1 MNIYTD
7 TNSPFPSQVVSDAE
21 KASLE
26 YGEQVAQ
33 AIEQEWFS
41 QGRVSGNRYL
51 TNWNN
56 FHQLRLYARGEQ
68 SIQKYK
74 DELAINGDLSYLNLD
89 WKPVPILSKFVDIV
103 VNGISSKSYDIKAYA
118 QDPES
123 IKKRTEYAS
132 KIYEDMLS
140 KEYLE
145 NLKQTLGLD
154 LYQSPSKDII
164 PENREELELHM
175 QLSYK
180 QSVEIAE
187 EEAISSVFAQNK
199 YDLIRRRLNMD
210 LVTCGIAAAKTS
222 FNVANGVTVDY
233 VDPAYMIYS
242 YTEDPNFEDIYY
254 VGEIK
259 AITIPELKKE
269 FPHISE
275 EELKRIQAQP
285 GNRSYITGWGD
296 YDANTVQVLYFDY
309 KTYHNQVFKI
319 KQTDQGLIK
328 AIEKPDTFNPEPNEN
343 FERVGRSIEV
353 LYSGAKVLGTNTMLK
368 WELAQNMSRP
378 FADTTKVKMN
388 YAICAP
394 RMYKGRI
401 ESIVSKCTGFA
412 DMIQLTHLKL
422 QQVISR
428 MVPDGVYL
436 DMDGLS
442 EVDLGNG
449 TNYNPAEALNMY
461 FQTGSIVGRSLTQE
475 GDMNPGKVPIQEL
488 QSGSGNAKIS
498 SLIQTYQY
506 YLQMIRDVT
515 GLNEARDG
523 SLPDR
528 NTLVGLQKLAANA
541 SNVATRH
548 IVQSSLFLTLKLA
561 ENISLKVADALEF
574 PLTKSS
580 LQNSI
585 STYNIKTLEEVV
597 NLNLHDFGIFLELE
611 PDEEEKQQLE
621 SNIQIALQAKNIDV
635 EDAIDLRSIKNLKLA
650 NQMLKVKRKE
660 KAKQD
665 QAAQQANIAAQSQ
678 AQAAAAEKTAMAEVQ
693 KQQAISGANVEYEKA
708 KSQFE
713 IERMQIQ
720 AQLKKQEMQMQH
732 QFDMQLKQV
741 EEEQAQLEQNIQVAL
756 QAGGIDLE
764 DAIDLRQIRNLK
776 LANQMLKVKRRQK
789 AKQDQANQQANIQ
802 AQAQAQAET
811 AEKTAM
817 AEVQKQQAISGANV
831 EYEKAKSEFEKDRMQ
846 LQSQLDQQ
854 KMMQQH
860 KNDME
865 LKQLEVQQQQQKEK
879 EIEDRKDKRIKMEGT
894 QQSKMIQQRQTD
906 SPAIDFEAE
915 SGLDMSPFM

>member
-1 MNIYTD
+1 MNIYTN
-7 TNSPFPSQVVSDAE
+7 TNSVFPSQVVSDAE
-21 KASLE
+21 KATWE

-33 AIEQEWFS
+33 AIEQEWFRN
-41 QGRVSGNRYL
+41 GRTNGNRYL
-51 TNWNN
+51 TSWNN
-56 FHQLRLYARGEQ
+56 YHQLRLYARGEQ

-103 VNGISSKSYDIKAYA
+103 VNGISQKTYDIKAYA

-140 KEYLE
+140 LDYLE
-145 NLKQTLGLD
+145 IIKNTLGID
-154 LYQSPSKDII
+154 LYQSPDLDVVPETKD
-164 PENREELELHM
+164 ELELHM

-180 QSVEIAE
+180 QSIEIAE
-187 EEAISSVFAQNK
+187 EEAISSVLAQNK

-210 LVTCGIAAAKTS
+210 LTVCGIAAAKTN
-222 FNVANGVTVDY
+222 FNTANGVTVDY
-233 VDPAYMIYS
+233 VDPAYLVYS

-254 VGEIK
+254 VGELK

-269 FPHISE
+269 FPNISE
-275 EELKRIQAQP
+275 EELERIQAMP

-296 YDANTVQVLYFDY
+296 YDENTVQVLYFDY

-328 AIEKPDTFNPEPNEN
+328 AIEKPDTFNPPDNDN
-343 FERVGRSIEV
+343 FERVSRSIEV

-368 WELAQNMSRP
+368 WELAENMSRP
-378 FADTTKVKMN
+378 MADTTKVKMN

-394 RMYKGRI
+394 RIYKGRI
-401 ESIVSKCTGFA
+401 ESVVGKCIGFA

-428 MVPDGVYL
+428 LVPDGVYL
-436 DMDGLS
+436 DMDGLA

-488 QSGSGNAKIS
+488 NSSAGGAKIQ

-523 SLPDR
+523 STPDR
-528 NTLVGLQKLAANA
+528 NTLVGLQKIAANA

-548 IVQSSLFLTLKLA
+548 IVQSSLYITLKLA
-561 ENISLKVADALEF
+561 ENIGLKIADALEF
-574 PLTKSS
+574 PLTKAS

-585 STYNIKTLEEVV
+585 STFNIKTLEEIV

-611 PDEEEKQQLE
+611 PDEEQQAKLE
-621 SNIQIALQAKNIDV
+621 ENIQVALQSGGIDL
-635 EDAIDLRSIKNLKLA
+635 EDAIDLRQIKNLKLA
-650 NQMLKVKRKE
+650 NQMLKVKRKAKGE
-660 KAKQD
+660 K
-665 QAAQQANIAAQSQ
+665 
-678 AQAAAAEKTAMAEVQ
+678 E
-693 KQQAISGANVEYEKA
+693 
-708 KSQFE
+708 
-713 IERMQIQ
+713 
-720 AQLKKQEMQMQH
+720 
-732 QFDMQLKQV
+732 
-741 EEEQAQLEQNIQVAL
+741 
-756 QAGGIDLE
+756 
-764 DAIDLRQIRNLK
+764 
-776 LANQMLKVKRRQK
+776 
-789 AKQDQANQQANIQ
+789 QANQQANIQ
-802 AQAQAQAET
+802 AQAAAQADA

-817 AEVQKQQAISGANV
+817 SEVQKQQAISGANV

-846 LQSQLDQQ
+846 LQAQLDQQ
-854 KMMQQH
+854 KLMAEH
-860 KNDME
+860 KNAME
-865 LKQLEVQQQQQKEK
+865 LKGLEVKGMQEK
-879 EIEDRKDKRIKMEGT
+879 ENMIEDRKDKRSKMEAT
-894 QQSKMIQQRQTD
+894 QQSELIDQRKNDLLPKNFEEQL
-906 SPAIDFEAE
+906 PAP
-915 SGLDMSPFM
+915 SM